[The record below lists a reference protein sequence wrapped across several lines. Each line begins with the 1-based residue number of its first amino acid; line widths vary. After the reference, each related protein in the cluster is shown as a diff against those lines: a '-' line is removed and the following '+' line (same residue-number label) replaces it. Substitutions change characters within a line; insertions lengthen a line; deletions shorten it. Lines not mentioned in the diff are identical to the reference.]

1 MTDGN
6 VMETPDSG
14 SSREALL
21 ASTFV
26 ALADTLV
33 DDYDVVDMLDGLVN
47 SCVALLGVSQ
57 AGLMLADQRGAL
69 HLMASSNEATRI
81 VELFQLQGT
90 EGGPCVQACRTGV
103 AVHVD
108 DLTRATPWPRFADTA
123 VTAGFRSVHAV
134 PMRWRETT
142 LGALN
147 LFNEEPP
154 SLGNEDQ
161 QLARAF
167 ADVATIAILQQRSLH
182 RSSQLVEQLQS
193 ALNSRIVIEQAKGV
207 LAEHGKVGMDMA
219 FVALRDFARN
229 HNLKLAAV
237 AEALVRRERS
247 ADDILVA
254 VPRPSAPGDADR

>member
-1 MTDGN
+1 MK
-6 VMETPDSG
+6 TPDSG
-14 SSREALL
+14 STREALL
-21 ASTFV
+21 ARTFV
-26 ALADTLV
+26 ALAGTLV

-47 SCVALLGVSQ
+47 TCVALLGVSQ
-57 AGLMLADQRGAL
+57 AGLMLADQRGDL
-69 HLMASSNEATRI
+69 HLMATSNEATRI
-81 VELFQLQGT
+81 VELFQLQST

-103 AVHVD
+103 AVDVD
-108 DLTRATPWPRFADTA
+108 DLTQETPWPRFADTA
-123 VTAGFRSVHAV
+123 VAAGFRSVHAV
-134 PMRWRETT
+134 PMRWHETT

-167 ADVATIAILQQRSLH
+167 ADVATIAIVQQRSLH

-207 LAEHGKVGMDMA
+207 LAEHGKVGMDLA
-219 FVALRDFARN
+219 FVSLRGFARD
-229 HNLKLAAV
+229 HNLKLAAL

-247 ADDILVA
+247 ADDVLPGD
-254 VPRPSAPGDADR
+254 PRPAGPEAAGR